1 MLRLHAL
8 AHPWL
13 DALFVISDALATV
26 RFCATLVLLVVAL
39 HALRRERRGAL
50 VWLALGLSAM
60 ALQSGLKQF
69 VGRPRPRL
77 WPWLV
82 SASGAAM
89 PSGHA
94 LASAAFYPLLGH
106 VLARWHPP
114 GARVYRAVGWLL
126 PLVIGCGR
134 VYLGVHW
141 PSDVLVGW
149 LLGALLGGL
158 AWRALGPKGAA
169 RAL

>member
-1 MLRLHAL
+1 MLRVHAH
-8 AHPWL
+8 ANPWL
-13 DALFVISDALATV
+13 DVLFVASDALATV
-26 RFCATLVLLVVAL
+26 RFCGLLVLLVIAV
-39 HALRRERRGAL
+39 HALRREPRAAL
-50 VWLALGLSAM
+50 VWCLLGASVM

-69 VGRPRPRL
+69 IDRPRPRL

-82 SASGAAM
+82 SASGPAM

-106 VLARWHPP
+106 LLARWHPP
-114 GARVYRAVGWLL
+114 GARVYRAFGWLL
-126 PLVIGCGR
+126 PPLIGCGR

-149 LLGALLGGL
+149 ALGALLGGL

-169 RAL
+169 RDL